1 MIIDAKETF
10 LLRPMNKKINSSK
23 DEYVRI
29 NNCLGQRYL
38 GAGAKN
44 KKIDVYGTPGNALGA
59 YLDGATITVHG
70 NAQDAVGDTMND
82 GKIII
87 EGNAGDALGYAMRG
101 GKIFVAGNAGYRA
114 GVHIKEYRDKKPII
128 VIGGL
133 AGSFLGEYM
142 AGGRIVVLNLND
154 EENAVGNF
162 TGAGMHGGKIF
173 IRGQKPPKNLPAQ
186 VKCDVL
192 TEEDLIELKE
202 ILKEFAIL
210 TDISYNNLSNEKF
223 TVLKPD
229 TANPY
234 KTLYVSD

>member
-1 MIIDAKETF
+1 MVIDAKETF
-10 LLRPMNKKINSSK
+10 LVRPMNKKINSSK
-23 DEYVRI
+23 DGYVRI

-59 YLDGATITVHG
+59 YLDGATITVYG
-70 NAQDAVGDTMND
+70 NAQDAAGDTMND

-87 EGNAGDALGYAMRG
+87 NGCAGDALGYAMRG
-101 GKIFVAGNAGYRA
+101 GKIFVKGNAGYRA

-128 VIGGL
+128 VIGGA

-142 AGGRIVVLNLND
+142 AGGRIVVLNAENR
-154 EENAVGNF
+154 ENAVGNF

-173 IRGQKPPKNLPAQ
+173 IRGENPPKNLPSQ
-186 VKCDVL
+186 VKCEKLSSD
-192 TEEDLIELKE
+192 DLSELKE
-202 ILKEFAIL
+202 ILKEFANL
-210 TDISYNNLSNEKF
+210 TDISYNNLLSEEF
-223 TVLKPD
+223 TVIKPD